1 MPSKWLTGLRQRE
14 MGISLFQ
21 MLEQPHV
28 VGATSGIGN
37 IESIDCIYLEIYKT

>member
-1 MPSKWLTGLRQRE
+1 MADGSKTRE

-28 VGATSGIGN
+28 VGATSGIGK
-37 IESIDCIYLEIYKT
+37 IESIDCVYLEI